1 MYLSCAPHFQPEKTQ
16 QPDSQ
21 AWLNTNPP
29 ERAESF
35 GKSEGGRGVS
45 CSLVFHFSL
54 FGFVSAPMLQ
64 SACLS
69 YRRAACSQP
78 VSLQPPPTNC
88 SQPVCHRK
96 LHFHLQ
102 ATHEQTRPASTWRPK
117 TGRGRVGD
125 GCGQTRKPGDWFT
138 SGNNID
144 HRQPHEIE
152 RSTKKKTDVNLVLPY
167 ICSDWAK
174 LDFI

>member
-1 MYLSCAPHFQPEKTQ
+1 MTGSGKKKQCPGICSIRAQLFPYYKGAPEEQRSIINGNEAILMYLSCAPHFQPEKTQ

-21 AWLNTNPP
+21 GWLNTNSP
-29 ERAESF
+29 ERAVSF
-35 GKSEGGRGVS
+35 GKGGGVS
-45 CSLVFHFSL
+45 CGLAIHFSL
-54 FGFVSAPMLQ
+54 FGFVSAPMQQ

-102 ATHEQTRPASTWRPK
+102 ATHEQTRPAST
-117 TGRGRVGD
+117 
-125 GCGQTRKPGDWFT
+125 
-138 SGNNID
+138 
-144 HRQPHEIE
+144 
-152 RSTKKKTDVNLVLPY
+152 
-167 ICSDWAK
+167 
-174 LDFI
+174 